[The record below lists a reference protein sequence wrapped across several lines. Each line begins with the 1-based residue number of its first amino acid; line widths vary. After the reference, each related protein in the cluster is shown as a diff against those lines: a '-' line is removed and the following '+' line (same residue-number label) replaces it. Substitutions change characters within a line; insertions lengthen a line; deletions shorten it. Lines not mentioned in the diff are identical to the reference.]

1 MFPSHIKGG
10 TFLHDGFAAELG
22 SDLTEVDRVGRLIEE
37 FGERTGLPP
46 KLIYHFTLAF
56 DELLTNTISYGFPDG
71 MHEAITVSV
80 TLDDE
85 SLVAE
90 ILDSGIAF
98 NPLERD
104 TPDITLSVED
114 RPIGGLGIHFVRTFM
129 DKVEYCRED
138 GRNRL
143 TMAKYL
149 KDSA

>member
-1 MFPSHIKGG
+1 M
-10 TFLHDGFAAELG
+10 
-22 SDLTEVDRVGRLIEE
+22 
-37 FGERTGLPP
+37 
-46 KLIYHFTLAF
+46 
-56 DELLTNTISYGFPDG
+56 TNTISYGFPDG

-80 TLDDE
+80 TLDDD

-90 ILDSGIAF
+90 ILDAGIAF

-129 DKVEYCRED
+129 DKVEYRRED

-149 KDSA
+149 KDSTERESQP